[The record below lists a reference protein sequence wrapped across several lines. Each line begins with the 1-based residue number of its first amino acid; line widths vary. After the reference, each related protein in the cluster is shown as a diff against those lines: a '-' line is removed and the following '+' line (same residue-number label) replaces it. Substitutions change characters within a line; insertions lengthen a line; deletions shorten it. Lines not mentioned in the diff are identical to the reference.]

1 MEAKKIDHI
10 GIAVKSIEEHK
21 KIYIDYLGFK
31 LEKMETLDDRGL
43 KVAFLNAGNTRIEL
57 LESTDPNSTIAKF
70 IEKKG
75 EGIHHVAISV
85 DSAQRGIEK
94 AKEMNLKPLSETPR
108 NGAGE
113 TKTVFLHP
121 KSTKG
126 VLVELVE
133 GEH

>member
-21 KIYIDYLGFK
+21 KIYIDYLGFE

-57 LESTDPNSTIAKF
+57 LESIDPNSTIAKF

-85 DSAQRGIEK
+85 DSAQKGIEK
-94 AKEMNLKPLSETPR
+94 AKEMDLKPLSETPR
-108 NGAGE
+108 EGAGG
-113 TKTVFLHP
+113 TKMVFLHP